1 MTGRQGRTMEA
12 MVEEVGRGLLRL
24 GLRRGGSMVVGA
36 QKGLSIGDRAI
47 ILFEPYSGKIAEVYT
62 MLEWE
67 HMKNGI
73 PIPTAVEAE
82 EDNYS
87 PTEDSMPEM
96 GDDIVLD
103 EEEVILV
110 DLDPTE
116 W

>member
-1 MTGRQGRTMEA
+1 MEA
-12 MVEEVGRGLLRL
+12 MVEEVNRGLLRL

-47 ILFEPYSGKIAEVYT
+47 IIFEPYSGKIAEVYT
-62 MLEWE
+62 MSEWE
-67 HMKNGI
+67 HMKSGV
-73 PIPTAVEAE
+73 PIPTAVE
-82 EDNYS
+82 EDYS
-87 PTEDSMPEM
+87 PTEDSIPEM
-96 GDDIVLD
+96 YDNIDLD

>member
-1 MTGRQGRTMEA
+1 MEA
-12 MVEEVGRGLLRL
+12 MVEESNRGLLRL

-62 MLEWE
+62 MSEWE
-67 HMKNGI
+67 HMKNGL
-73 PIPTAVEAE
+73 PIPTAEVE
-82 EDNYS
+82 EDYS
-87 PTEDSMPEM
+87 PTEDSMPDM

>member
-1 MTGRQGRTMEA
+1 MEA
-12 MVEEVGRGLLRL
+12 MVEESNRGLLRL

-47 ILFEPYSGKIAEVYT
+47 IIFEPYSGKIAEVYT
-62 MLEWE
+62 MSEWE
-67 HMKNGI
+67 HMKNGL
-73 PIPTAVEAE
+73 PIPTEEVE
-82 EDNYS
+82 EDHS
-87 PTEDSMPEM
+87 QTEDSMPEM